1 LLAHIIWE
9 NAMSDRTPVI
19 VGAAQITIAKGSQP
33 GPEPLDLWEQSIRLA
48 ADDAGIAF
56 AELKATQYL
65 GNAYCLG
72 WNYDNQA
79 ARLAE
84 RLGATPQQMEVPSP
98 SGTTG
103 LKLMKHACDAIRAGA
118 DIAVVCGGEA
128 IATQK
133 YYQKNGDALPFSHPA
148 RDESNRFVLEDQQHP
163 GEGASGLLGGVGAVY
178 TFGMRD
184 NARRAHLGIA
194 PDAYRRQNAE
204 LLSAMS
210 RVAAANPHAW
220 FPQAKSVEFL
230 YNINDDNRLI
240 AYPYSKHN
248 VSIMDVDMSA
258 AQIVLSKAK
267 ADALGIPEDKRVY
280 PWTYCYADD
289 PVDTAPRADLWRS
302 PAMAAASKAVLEAAG
317 VSIDKVNYI
326 DLYSCF
332 PAAVNFARDALGI
345 SDRPGDQVTLTGG
358 LPYAGGPAA
367 SYVCTSITKLVDR
380 LKADRDGIG
389 LISGLGMMMS
399 NHCYGLFGT
408 RPLENLAQVDEA
420 AVQAALDAIPLK
432 LVRTDYT
439 GPCTIATYTTIH
451 DRNGDATA
459 AAAIVDLPDGS
470 RAYARILDEGLIAE
484 AIQIEMIGRKM
495 EMAEAGAAGLIRAA

>member
-1 LLAHIIWE
+1 
-9 NAMSDRTPVI
+9 MSDHTPVI

-56 AELKATQYL
+56 AELKGTQYL

-84 RLGATPQQMEVPSP
+84 RLGANPQKMEVPSP

-133 YYQKNGDALPFSHPA
+133 YYMKNGDVPAWSHPA
-148 RDESNRFVLEDQQHP
+148 GPDFKGFVLEDQQHP
-163 GEGASGLLGGVGAVY
+163 GEGAAGLLGGVGAVY

-210 RVAAANPHAW
+210 RVAAANPNAW
-220 FPQAKSVEFL
+220 FPQEKSVDFL
-230 YNINDDNRLI
+230 TNINDDNRLI
-240 AYPYSKHN
+240 AYPYTKHN
-248 VSIMDVDMSA
+248 VSIMDVDMAA

-267 ADALGIPEDKRVY
+267 ADALGIPEGSRVY

-302 PAMAAASKAVLEAAG
+302 PAMAAASKAALDAAG
-317 VSIDKVNYI
+317 VTIDQVNYI

-345 SDRPGDQVTLTGG
+345 SDRPGDRITLTGG

-408 RPLENLAQVDEA
+408 RPLENLRQVDEA
-420 AVQAALDAIPLK
+420 AVQAELDRIPLK
-432 LVRTDYT
+432 TVRTDYT

-459 AAAIVDLPDGS
+459 AAGIVDLPDGS
-470 RAYARILDEGLIAE
+470 RAYARILDAGLIAE
-484 AIQIEMIGRKM
+484 ATQLEMIGRRM
-495 EMAEAGAAGLIRAA
+495 EMVEAGDAGIIRAA

>member
-1 LLAHIIWE
+1 
-9 NAMSDRTPVI
+9 MSDNTPVI
-19 VGAAQITIAKGSQP
+19 VGAAQITIAKGNQP
-33 GPEPLDLWEQSIRLA
+33 GPEPLDLWEQVIRLA

-56 AELKATQYL
+56 AELKGTQYL
-65 GNAYCLG
+65 GHAYCLG

-84 RLGATPQQMEVPSP
+84 RLGATPRKMEVPDP
-98 SGTTG
+98 SGTSG
-103 LKLMKHACDAIRAGA
+103 LKLIKHACDAIRAGA
-118 DIAVVCGGEA
+118 DIAVTCGGEA
-128 IATQK
+128 IATMK
-133 YYQKNGDALPFSHPA
+133 YYLKNGQSAPWSHPA
-148 RDESNRFVLEDQQHP
+148 GPDFKGFALEEQQHP
-163 GEGASGLLGGVGAVY
+163 GEAAAGLLGGVGAVY

-184 NARRAHLGIA
+184 NARRAHLGLS
-194 PDAYRRQNAE
+194 PDAYRRKNAE

-210 RVAAANPHAW
+210 RVAASNPHAW
-220 FPQAKSVEFL
+220 FPQEKSADFL
-230 YNINDDNRLI
+230 YEINADNRLI
-240 AYPYSKHN
+240 AYPYTKHN
-248 VSIMDVDMSA
+248 VSIMDVDMAA
-258 AQIVLSKAK
+258 AQIILSKAK
-267 ADALGIPEDKRVY
+267 ADALGIPEDQRIY

-302 PAMAAASKAVLEAAG
+302 PAMQAASKAALQAAG
-317 VSIDKVNYI
+317 VTIDQVKYI

-367 SYVCTSITKLVDR
+367 SYVCTSVTKLVDR

-408 RPLENLAQVDEA
+408 RPLENRPQVDEA
-420 AVQAALDAIPLK
+420 AVQAGLDSIPLK
-432 LVRTDYT
+432 TVRSDYT

-451 DRNGDATA
+451 DRNGEATA

-470 RAYARILDEGLIAE
+470 RAYARILDEGMIAE
-484 AIQIEMIGRKM
+484 CLHEEMIGRAAKM
-495 EMAEAGAAGLIRAA
+495 TEAGAAGLISLAE

>member
-1 LLAHIIWE
+1 
-9 NAMSDRTPVI
+9 MSDRTPVI
-19 VGAAQITIAKGSQP
+19 VGAAQITIPKGNQP
-33 GPEPLDLWEQSIRLA
+33 GPEPLDLWEQAIRLA

-56 AELKATQYL
+56 AELKGTQYL

-84 RLGATPQQMEVPSP
+84 RLGAQPQELDVPMP

-103 LKLMKHACDAIRAGA
+103 LKLIKHACDAIRAGA

-133 YYQKNGDALPFSHPA
+133 YYQKNGAAPDWSYPA
-148 RDESNRFVLEDQQHP
+148 GPDFQGFILEEQQHP

-178 TFGMRD
+178 TFAMRD

-194 PDAYRRQNAE
+194 PDEYRRQNSE
-204 LLSAMS
+204 LLSAMT

-220 FPQAKSVEFL
+220 FREQRSVDFL
-230 YNINDDNRLI
+230 TGINDDNRLI
-240 AYPYSKHN
+240 AYPYTKHN
-248 VSIMDVDMSA
+248 VAIIDVDMAA
-258 AQIVLSKAK
+258 AQIVLSKSK

-302 PAMAAASKAVLEAAG
+302 PAMAAASKAALNAAG
-317 VSIDKVNYI
+317 VTMDQVDYI

-332 PAAVNFARDALGI
+332 PAAVNFARDALGV
-345 SDRPGDQVTLTGG
+345 SDRPGDKVTLTGG

-408 RPLENLAQVDEA
+408 RPLEIHKPVDEA
-420 AVQAALDAIPLK
+420 AVQAELDRIPLK

-470 RAYARILDEGLIAE
+470 RAYARILDTGLIAE
-484 AIQIEMIGRKM
+484 ATRMEMIGRKM
-495 EMAEAGAAGLIRAA
+495 DMVEAGDAGIIRAA